1 MNFFKVLRL
10 ILGSWMILGGLWA
23 IFFMEGLTGLFAR
36 LYPEVRPRW
45 IPIVGA
51 SVLALV
57 LWTWV
62 EFVKDVS
69 MEAFVVTL
77 VMSLGLAKIVPL
89 FFFYKKTREILLA
102 LVREPLA
109 FRVVV
114 LSSAAVGLALLVMG
128 IFF

>member
-1 MNFFKVLRL
+1 MNFFK
-10 ILGSWMILGGLWA
+10 ILSITLGFGMILGGVWA
-23 IFFMEGLTGLFAR
+23 IFFMEDLARFFAR

-62 EFVKDVS
+62 EFVKAVS
-69 MEAFVVTL
+69 MENFVVTL

-89 FFFYKKTREILLA
+89 ILFYKKTREILLA
-102 LVREPLA
+102 FVQEPLA

>member
-1 MNFFKVLRL
+1 MNFFK
-10 ILGSWMILGGLWA
+10 ILSLTLGFGMILGGVGA
-23 IFFMEGLTGLFAR
+23 IFFMKSITRLFAR

-62 EFVKDVS
+62 EFVKALN
-69 MEAFVVTL
+69 MENFVVTL
-77 VMSLGLAKIVPL
+77 VISLGLAKVVPL
-89 FFFYKKTREILLA
+89 VFFYKKARKMLLA
-102 LVREPLA
+102 LVQEPLA
-109 FRVVV
+109 FRVVI